1 MSAIAD
7 ALPVDPAA
15 FEYVCRLVMDRSGIC
30 LGPDKQYLVHL
41 RITPVARAAG
51 FPDLNEYLARLR
63 QYPSGPQHT
72 AVVEAMTTNETSFF
86 RDIAPFEALR
96 QQVLPELIRA
106 RGPQGRLRIWC
117 AASSTGQE
125 PYSLAMMIR
134 HHFPQCCD
142 RVEILA
148 TDIAQ
153 SVLAVAR
160 AGRFSQFEVNR
171 GLPAP
176 MLVKY
181 FTQEGAEWQIEES
194 IRRMVDFRPLNLITD
209 WPQMQ
214 PFDIVLIR
222 NVMIYFN
229 QDAKKSIL
237 QKIRRVLNRDGYLF
251 LGTSETTM
259 GLDDTYHRTTC
270 GKAVCYQPQKPP
282 AAPAGPAGRPVR
294 AAA

>member
-1 MSAIAD
+1 MSALAD
-7 ALPVDPAA
+7 APSVDPAA

-96 QQVLPELIRA
+96 QQVLPELIRV
-106 RGPQGRLRIWC
+106 RGQHGRLRIWC

-134 HHFPQCCD
+134 HYFPQMCD

-153 SVLAVAR
+153 SVLSVAR

-181 FTQEGAEWQIEES
+181 FTQEGSEWQIQEP
-194 IRRMVDFRPLNLITD
+194 IRRMVDFRPLNLIAD
-209 WPQMQ
+209 WPQMP

-222 NVMIYFN
+222 NVMIYFAN
-229 QDAKKSIL
+229 DAKKAIL

-251 LGTSETTM
+251 LGASETTM

-282 AAPAGPAGRPVR
+282 VGPTAPVSLPIRVAA
-294 AAA
+294 